1 MSLFHN
7 PVFILFMVIASGELI
22 GHIKLKSFSL
32 GASAVIFTGLA
43 FGHFGLTLPK
53 EFQTL
58 GLVLFIYSVGLQA
71 GPGFLS
77 SFKQQG
83 LSLSLG
89 ALVVVSVGFAATLA
103 CSWVLDFDAGIATG
117 LFAGA
122 LTSTPG
128 LAVAVETIGDP
139 LTPAAYGLTYCF
151 GVIGVI
157 LFVSLLPKLMRINLE
172 QEEEALKNEINQTH
186 PGIIFEH
193 IEITN
198 PNIYGKNVDELGLPQ
213 IAPVIL
219 TRLLRRGADEPQLIY
234 GNTALQEGDKLRIV
248 GEKKAI
254 NKAILLLGQPVPE
267 EISFNR
273 GLTKKKILVS
283 KHTAVGYSIEA
294 LNLKKTFNI
303 QISRI
308 NRNGFELTPDQNTRL
323 HVGDILH
330 VVGEAESIQNVARLL
345 GNDMRETYRTDL
357 VPIIL
362 GLLIGCLLGQIPLTL
377 PFIGEFRLGL
387 SGGVLL
393 AGLLLSNLYKT
404 GPLIWDIPSTSNSF
418 IRELGLLLFL
428 ATVGT
433 RTGAIILETLQQQG
447 ITLFIAGIIVTLLPL
462 LVALLVCR
470 YLLKIRFLHM
480 LGVMTGGMTSTPG
493 LASISTLVETPFS
506 ASAYATVYPV
516 ALIGMIFFTKLLAL
530 CL

>member
-22 GHIKLKSFSL
+22 GHIKLRSFSL
-32 GASAVIFTGLA
+32 GSSAVIFTGLA
-43 FGHFGLTLPK
+43 FGHFGLTLPM

-83 LSLSLG
+83 MNLSLG
-89 ALVVVSVGFAATLA
+89 ALLLVSVGFAATLL
-103 CSWVLDFDAGIATG
+103 CSWLFGFDAGIATG
-117 LFAGA
+117 LFSGA

-151 GVIGVI
+151 GVVGVI
-157 LFVSLLPKLMRINLE
+157 LFVSLLPKLMGVNLE
-172 QEEEALKNEINQTH
+172 KEEQTLKNESNRDH
-186 PGIIFEH
+186 PGIIHEH

-198 PNIYGKNVDELGLPQ
+198 PNIYGKKVAELDLAN

-219 TRLLRRGADEPQLIY
+219 TRLLRRGAAEPEIIY

-248 GEKKAI
+248 GDKTAIDKAT
-254 NKAILLLGQPVPE
+254 LLLGQPVPE
-267 EISFNR
+267 EINFNR
-273 GLTKKKILVS
+273 GLTKKRLLVS

-308 NRNGFELTPDQNTRL
+308 NRNGFELTPNQNTRL
-323 HVGDILH
+323 HVGDVLH
-330 VVGEAESIQNVARLL
+330 VVGEEESIENAARLL
-345 GNDMRETYRTDL
+345 GNNTRETFRTDL
-357 VPIIL
+357 GPIIL
-362 GLLIGCLLGQIPLTL
+362 GLLIGCLLGQVPLSL
-377 PFIGEFRLGL
+377 PFIGEFSLGL

-418 IRELGLLLFL
+418 IRQLGLLLFL

-447 ITLFIAGIIVTLLPL
+447 SSLFIAGIIVTLLPL
-462 LVALLVCR
+462 GITLLACR
-470 YLLKIRFLHM
+470 YLLNIRFLHM

-530 CL
+530 IL